1 MPYAH
6 DDAPVSEPPIAAEG
20 IERRGS
26 PRVEWPVTAD
36 LLKQVSVDRAGR
48 PAAGRARTVN
58 ISLTGVL
65 LAVPFAC
72 EAGEELALRFPL
84 DQGEA
89 MSAVAHVV
97 RIDGRTNPAAGEWVL
112 GCEFVALPVEER
124 CRLAKFLMRRR
135 TAMIDAHARATGR
148 V

>member
-6 DDAPVSEPPIAAEG
+6 DDALVSEPLIALDG
-20 IERRGS
+20 GERRGA

-48 PAAGRARTVN
+48 TAAGHARTVN

-65 LAVPFAC
+65 ISVPFAC

-89 MSAVAHVV
+89 MSAVAQVV
-97 RIDGRTNPAAGEWVL
+97 RVDGRTNPAEGEWVL
-112 GCEFVALPVEER
+112 GCEFVELPVEER

-135 TAMIDAHARATGR
+135 AAVIDAHARATGR
-148 V
+148 T